1 MALRL
6 TKNFGPW
13 SSLSQQIKKTTSR
26 QTSIKNREGI
36 INDKVKVAENLSNA
50 NMNVG
55 EYTAGKKPLSI
66 LDLVN
71 VSFVNLILF

>member
-1 MALRL
+1 
-6 TKNFGPW
+6 
-13 SSLSQQIKKTTSR
+13 
-26 QTSIKNREGI
+26 
-36 INDKVKVAENLSNA
+36 
-50 NMNVG
+50 MNVG